1 MPSKKHAHKISLESN
16 LNTELEISIFSEL
29 IDENSSSLLPGEDLF
44 GLIQFRV
51 VIAFILADYIVCG
64 EIANNGKTITEVLFR
79 FGNVAR
85 VAGYHVRVNYLM
97 ISCFTLVCATA

>member
-1 MPSKKHAHKISLESN
+1 MFSTRN
-16 LNTELEISIFSEL
+16 LDIIEV

-51 VIAFILADYIVCG
+51 AIAFILADYIVCG